1 MLGWWRFQRPDE
13 ECEQQSVVDETVVR
27 DKEAATCR
35 EIIAVALDEKRK
47 PQVVDRKTSVGREI
61 QSGDIINSKSTLYLQ
76 K

>member
-13 ECEQQSVVDETVVR
+13 ECEQQSIVDETIAG

-35 EIIAVALDEKRK
+35 EIAVALDEKRK
-47 PQVVDRKTSVGREI
+47 PQVADRKTSVGREI
-61 QSGDIINSKSTLYLQ
+61 QSGDIIHSKSTLYLQ